1 MRRVTVLFAAL
12 LHLGCASAFV
22 QPLTPEARAVRIT
35 GNPEATRGCTFLGN
49 VEQVNVGSSDNL
61 VNAIDDRDANNKLL
75 NSAAKLGAN
84 VLFIPSRTSR
94 SFLRGEA
101 YRCPPPAP

>member
-1 MRRVTVLFAAL
+1 MHRIIVFIAAVLIS
-12 LHLGCASAFV
+12 GCASALV
-22 QPLTPEARAVRIT
+22 QPLTPEARAVRVT

-61 VNAIDDRDANNKLL
+61 VNAIDDRDASNKLL

-84 VLFIPSRTSR
+84 VLFIPPRTGR